1 MASFMTLPMKLRA
14 MIIEHALNAPR
25 DLPPRPSRENRVVF
39 RSIHR
44 KKYLGQKR
52 IFEERPEY
60 RDVPNILPLL
70 LTSRQVSAE
79 ATAVLEWMRSCSRL
93 AYTLDVSVLNDQYLF
108 PTWITVPALCNRI
121 ETLHVGVRLFGRNLA
136 RWETRQRSKT
146 GASDFPYS
154 MYKLLEHFL
163 IYGPVSSQR
172 RRCPSTAFRQDRQ
185 VVLKTAVFE
194 RAVVAAGEYHLRAL
208 RERAPVHLSPTCA
221 NDGGGGG

>member
-1 MASFMTLPMKLRA
+1 MTRA
-14 MIIEHALNAPR
+14 MIIEYALNAPR
-25 DLPPRPSRENRVVF
+25 DLPSHPSRENRVVF
-39 RSIHR
+39 RSTHR
-44 KKYLGQKR
+44 KKYLGRKR
-52 IFEERPEY
+52 IFEERSEY
-60 RDVPNILPLL
+60 RDVPNILPLF
-70 LTSRQVSAE
+70 LTSRQISAE
-79 ATAVLEWMRSCSRL
+79 ASAVLEWMRSHI
-93 AYTLDVSVLNDQYLF
+93 AYTLDFLVLNDQYLF
-108 PTWITVPALCNRI
+108 PTWITVTAPCTRT

-136 RWETRQRSKT
+136 RWETRHRTKT

-172 RRCPSTAFRQDRQ
+172 RRCPSTAFRQDRE
-185 VVLKTAVFE
+185 VVLNTAVFE